1 MKYLRKFENDGDVFM
16 TVKPNVVMVG
26 DTGNILYN
34 VDSSGVY
41 IQHIDSSLYTTDEW
55 TSEGFSND
63 LANGIAVISEEAQF
77 VIAKTNASTSSW
89 ITWLP
94 NSAVDG
100 IMLTSDA
107 AIAKTDY
114 AGFENTSRMINSM
127 SSVTSGAA
135 YLCSNYVFPNG
146 QKGYLPAL
154 GEWMIVAKYETEVE
168 NALTLIGGDAVKD
181 SWSSTQ
187 YSATEAWKFTRFFN
201 AEYRTKNP
209 SGSTSTYARAFTTLS
224 L

>member
-1 MKYLRKFENDGDVFM
+1 MKYLKEFEKAADVMIF
-16 TVKPNVVMVG
+16 VKPNVVLIQETG
-26 DTGNILYN
+26 DILYN
-34 VDSSGVY
+34 ADSTGVY

-63 LANGIAVISEEAQF
+63 LANGIAVISEEARF
-77 VIAKTNASTSSW
+77 VIAKTNASTSTW
-89 ITWLP
+89 INWLP

-114 AGFENTSRMINSM
+114 AGVKNTSIMMDANIS
-127 SSVTSGAA
+127 SGAA

-154 GEWMIVAKYETEVE
+154 GEWMIVAKYKTEVG

-187 YSATEAWKFTRFFN
+187 YSATEAWKFTRLFT

-209 SGSTSTYARAFTTLS
+209 SGSSSTYARAFTTLS